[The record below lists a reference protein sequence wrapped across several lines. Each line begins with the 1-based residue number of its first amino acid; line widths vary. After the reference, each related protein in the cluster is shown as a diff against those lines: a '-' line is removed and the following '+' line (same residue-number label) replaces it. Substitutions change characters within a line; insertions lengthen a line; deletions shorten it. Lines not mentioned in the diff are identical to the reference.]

1 MLLGL
6 LNSKW
11 LCLWVL
17 LTTLSPWCIVYW
29 LRLIVLEFLRDLCW
43 VYHRSKIL
51 NWVEHKSNCILL
63 WYHNLFQVLLL
74 LLTILS
80 KVFHFSLKLIH
91 FGQKRLNQLIFLLP
105 ELCVQAINLC
115 FNFQFD
121 ATDVPSHEVTFI
133 EFYVSKKLVKLCA
146 YLFFLYN
153 VFFICKDRL
162 ALFFTFG
169 RV

>member
-1 MLLGL
+1 MLTIH
-6 LNSKW
+6 SR
-11 LCLWVL
+11 
-17 LTTLSPWCIVYW
+17 WCVVYW
-29 LRLIVLEFLRDLCW
+29 LRFIVLEFLWDLCW
-43 VYHRSKIL
+43 IYHRSKIL

-74 LLTILS
+74 LLTTLC
-80 KVFHFSLKLIH
+80 KVFHFLLKLIY
-91 FGQKRLNQLIFLLP
+91 FGQKRLKQLIFFFP
-105 ELCVQAINLC
+105 EFSVQGINLC

-121 ATDVPSHEVTFI
+121 TTDVLSHEVIFI

-146 YLFFLYN
+146 YLFFLYSD
-153 VFFICKDRL
+153 FFICKDRL